1 MNIILIVFGGVTF
14 VLCVY
19 GLIVILT
26 TRRNKLLE
34 MVGGDGLA
42 YLSLVAW
49 MLTFTACA
57 AYWIYSSIDFDAARS
72 LRQYVHSFTATYF
85 AEGGLCLFLTYGFS
99 QMNNVEHNGKR
110 TLIIAG
116 GILLGLL
123 AIVLGLQRLLAD

>member
-1 MNIILIVFGGVTF
+1 MNIILIVFGGVAF

-19 GLIVILT
+19 GLFAVLT
-26 TRRNKLLE
+26 FSRKRVLD
-34 MVGGDGLA
+34 MVGDNGLA
-42 YLSLVAW
+42 YLSMIAW
-49 MLTFTACA
+49 MLTFTAGA
-57 AYWIYSSIDFDAARS
+57 AYWTYSSIDFDSARS

-123 AIVLGLQRLLAD
+123 AIVLGLQRLLTD